1 MDKKLMQQAE
11 EEERQHALEALQPP
25 HTTAADLSEVMEI
38 DAVDQYVAA
47 TGEYPMSG
55 DIAGPDV
62 VDDPLLTDA
71 SLADEKI
78 AVLETP
84 EERAARHNA

>member
-1 MDKKLMQQAE
+1 VDKKLKQDAE
-11 EEERQHALEALQPP
+11 EAERQHALEALQPP
-25 HTTAADLSEVMEI
+25 HPTGADLGEVMEL

-62 VDDPLLTDA
+62 VEDPLLTDA
-71 SLADEKI
+71 SLADERVEVI
-78 AVLETP
+78 ETA
-84 EERAARHNA
+84 EERLSRRR